1 MENTSLAT
9 LLALGSMLLGC
20 VALALFVFIVR
31 PIRQRKKA
39 QAALKK
45 QSQEKVAVSD
55 VPEPA
60 PAPAPVHAKP
70 AAKVSQH
77 SLFIIFAEPGQATEQ
92 TLTQWLKQ
100 INADYDPLKKIF
112 LVAGQQPANP
122 ITIANAFLPGEL
134 PDLFRDE
141 SADDAIKGIS
151 LIVKPPLRKRRNQQ
165 MIAYVAIAKE
175 AAALFN
181 ADVLDTQHQSATE
194 ETYQQIIG

>member
-31 PIRQRKKA
+31 PIRQRKTA

-45 QSQEKVAVSD
+45 QSQEKAAVSEA
-55 VPEPA
+55 PEPV
-60 PAPAPVHAKP
+60 PAPVHTKP
-70 AAKVSQH
+70 ATKVSQH

-100 INADYDPLKKIF
+100 INADYDPLKKVF

-141 SADDAIKGIS
+141 SADDTIKGIS
-151 LIVKPPLRKRRNQQ
+151 LIVKPALHKRRNQQ
-165 MIAYVAIAKE
+165 MIAFVAIAKE
-175 AAALFN
+175 AATLFN

-194 ETYQQIIG
+194 DTYQQIIG

>member
-31 PIRQRKKA
+31 PIRQRKTA

-45 QSQEKVAVSD
+45 QSQEKATVSD
-55 VPEPA
+55 APEPA
-60 PAPAPVHAKP
+60 PAPAHAKP

-77 SLFIIFAEPGQATEQ
+77 SLFIIFAEAGQATEQ

-100 INADYDPLKKIF
+100 INADYDPLKKVF

-151 LIVKPPLRKRRNQQ
+151 LIVKPPLHKRRNQQ
-165 MIAYVAIAKE
+165 MIAFVAIAKE

>member
-1 MENTSLAT
+1 LENTSLAT

-39 QAALKK
+39 QAVLKK

-55 VPEPA
+55 VPE

-77 SLFIIFAEPGQATEQ
+77 SLFIIFAEPGQVTEQ

-141 SADDAIKGIS
+141 SADDPIKGIS

-165 MIAYVAIAKE
+165 MIAFVAIAKE

>member
-39 QAALKK
+39 QAVLKK

-55 VPEPA
+55 VPE

-77 SLFIIFAEPGQATEQ
+77 SLFIIFAEPGQVTEQ

-141 SADDAIKGIS
+141 SADDPIKGIS

-165 MIAYVAIAKE
+165 MIAFVAIAKE

>member
-31 PIRQRKKA
+31 PIRQRKTA

-45 QSQEKVAVSD
+45 QSQEKAAVSD

-60 PAPAPVHAKP
+60 PAPAPAKP

-77 SLFIIFAEPGQATEQ
+77 SLFIIFAEPGQVTEQ
-92 TLTQWLKQ
+92 TLTQWLQK
-100 INADYDPLKKIF
+100 INADYDPLKKVF

-165 MIAYVAIAKE
+165 MIAFVAIAKE